1 MTTTYARRL
10 AVVLAALPLVA
21 GCGGTGH
28 DGRDDARAAGGQPI
42 TGPGAHLVI
51 TTDNGVRLRPADGD
65 RVVVDDRGVGHRWT
79 HHDGTWVMDLS
90 CARPPEADGP
100 CPRMPEVDVPAG
112 TSVTVTARNA
122 GIDVA
127 GIDAALD
134 LTTVNGD
141 VTVTGSGNGETAEGA
156 EGAAVRLATRNGS
169 VRADA
174 LRVTTLRA
182 QTVNGD
188 VVLHCATAPTG
199 VAAATTNGSVRVVV
213 PHDAPRYRVTATTDN
228 GRPSVALPTDGTQDD
243 RTMALTTVNGDVG
256 AARE

>member
-10 AVVLAALPLVA
+10 AAVLAALPLVA

-28 DGRDDARAAGGQPI
+28 DGRDDARTAAGPPVA
-42 TGPGAHLVI
+42 GPGTHLVI
-51 TTDNGVRLRPADGD
+51 TTDGGVRLRPADGD
-65 RVVVDDRGVGHRWT
+65 RVVVGRGVGHRWT
-79 HHDGTWVMDLS
+79 HHDDTWVVDLS
-90 CARPPEADGP
+90 CARPAGADGR
-100 CPRMPEVDVPAG
+100 CPRMPEVGVPAG

-122 GIDVA
+122 GIDAA

-141 VTVTGSGNGETAEGA
+141 VTVTGSGNGADA
-156 EGAAVRLATRNGS
+156 RGAAAATVRLATRNGS

-174 LRVTTLRA
+174 LRVTALRA
-182 QTVNGD
+182 ETVNGD
-188 VVLHCATAPTG
+188 VVLHCATSPTG

-213 PHDAPRYRVTATTDN
+213 PHDAPRYRVTATTSN
-228 GRPSVALPTDGTQDD
+228 GRPSVTLPTDGARDD
-243 RTMALTTVNGDVG
+243 LTMTLTTVNGDVG

>member
-10 AVVLAALPLVA
+10 AVALAALPLVA
-21 GCGGTGH
+21 GCGGAGH
-28 DGRDDARAAGGQPI
+28 DGRGDARTAGGWPV

-65 RVVVDDRGVGHRWT
+65 RVVVERGVGHRWT
-79 HHDGTWVMDLS
+79 HRDDTWVVDLS
-90 CARPPEADGP
+90 CARPPEAKGS

-112 TSVTVTARNA
+112 TSVTVTARDA

-127 GIDAALD
+127 GVDAALD

-141 VTVTGSGNGETAEGA
+141 VTVTGSGNGEGA
-156 EGAAVRLATRNGS
+156 GGEEAAAVRLATRNGS

-174 LRVTTLRA
+174 LRATTLRA
-182 QTVNGD
+182 ETVNGD
-188 VVLHCATAPTG
+188 VVLHCATSPTG

-213 PHDAPRYRVTATTDN
+213 PHDAPRYRVTAATDN
-228 GRPSVALPTDGTQDD
+228 GRPSVTLPTDGTQDD
-243 RTMALTTVNGDVG
+243 RTMTLTTVNGDVG

>member
-1 MTTTYARRL
+1 MDAVAMTTTYARRL

-28 DGRDDARAAGGQPI
+28 DGRDDARTAGGQPL

-65 RVVVDDRGVGHRWT
+65 RVVVDRGVGHRWT

-112 TSVTVTARNA
+112 ASVTVTARNA

-141 VTVTGSGNGETAEGA
+141 VTVTGSGNEETAEGA
-156 EGAAVRLATRNGS
+156 EVRLATRNGS

-174 LRVTTLRA
+174 LRVTTLHA
-182 QTVNGD
+182 ETVNGD
-188 VVLHCATAPTG
+188 VVLHCATSPTG

-228 GRPSVALPTDGTQDD
+228 GR
-243 RTMALTTVNGDVG
+243 
-256 AARE
+256 AAGGRPPHG